1 VLSFINQSDLSYNYT
16 AKKSSLTSTIVLNYF
31 YDKIYSIGTS
41 TNENIVEKGIPTLD
55 FVTKF
60 EFIKNKLGVN
70 FSLKNILN
78 PDFKLTQSLSNGEVG
93 EAVVGQYK
101 KGVFTS
107 IGVYWNL

>member
-1 VLSFINQSDLSYNYT
+1 MSYNYT
-16 AKKSSLTSTIVLNYF
+16 AGKSSLTSTIVLNYF

-60 EFIKNKLGVN
+60 EFIKNKLGIN

-78 PDFKLTQSLSNGEVG
+78 PDFKLTQKFINNGEVG
-93 EAVVGQYK
+93 EAVVGQYQ

-107 IGVYWNL
+107 LGVYWNL